1 MSQHCT
7 SRILFAVMLFLT
19 FAVTVFGQT
28 AQVTGRVSDQT
39 GAVVSGAKVT
49 VTSEGTGFKRATVSN
64 EEGYFTVPSLQPGSY
79 QLSIQKDGFKPI
91 LQTGLVLQVE
101 QAARLDFT
109 LQTGTV
115 TEEVRITSEG
125 PILERE
131 AASLGQ
137 VIENK
142 TIVSLPLNGRNFMQ
156 LAALAAGTI
165 PIINGR
171 SSTAANV
178 AGRTGLSVNIAGG
191 RDDSN
196 SFLIDGIESRQPWLG
211 TASILPSVDAIQEFK
226 IQRNLFSAEYG
237 QGSGIVNVSIKS
249 GGNEFHGS
257 AFEFLRNEKLDAR
270 NFFDQRKPP
279 FRMNQFGGTIGGAVI
294 KDRTFFFGNYE
305 GLRTRRSNTLIGNF
319 PLSEQLAGNFSSL
332 PAGAIIDPLTG
343 QPFPNNQIPEARMSA
358 VAKRYR
364 TFFPSPNRNVPGANY
379 ITEKKQVNDFDQFNI
394 RVDQKLGEHDNGFV
408 RYSYNDSILT
418 VPSVAPF
425 NGQRDP
431 FAGQNLA
438 IQETHVF
445 GPRAVNVFKAGYN
458 RGRLL
463 NLIENTQT
471 DVGTE
476 LGFKNLNN
484 SPQDFSLPTFR
495 LIGVNTTGQNFLNQ
509 GSTSNLFQ
517 FADTLSLKL
526 GNHSVNTGGEL
537 RIHQFQVFSTLFR
550 QGLTVFAP
558 VFTRNAVADFLLGL
572 PVVALYQNGQGGGN
586 LRSRTYSFFVQDD
599 WKITPKLTLNL
610 GLRYDYDA
618 PWTEIDDRQGFFD
631 PSVPGGQIRLL
642 RDPKSFGF
650 QATSPLLTFGGLRR
664 GIVEPD
670 RNNIAPRFGFAY
682 SLSSHTVL
690 RGGYGIFYAAQSAN
704 EFTAAGGVPPFVVSP
719 GIRPGTPIDTLFP
732 DVKAPTYDLT
742 GVAPPSIDPFRESPY
757 MQQWSLSVQQTLLKN
772 LLLEVSYSGSKG
784 AHLWERV
791 NINSANLPTSTDTTP
806 ATTLQSRR
814 PFPKFGD
821 VLAFL
826 ARERSN
832 YNALQVRLE
841 KRFESGLG
849 FLLSYSFSKSI
860 DTASGGFFTSSHQDR
875 ANLDGERARSNFDA
889 PHALVFSHTY
899 DLPFGRGKAFLSGV
913 TGALDKLVSGW
924 QLNGILTLI
933 SGQPIS
939 ILVDGDNAFVGG
951 FTAQRANRS
960 GDGNL
965 SSGQRTPER
974 WFDTSAFATPPRGTF
989 GNSGRNI
996 IDGPGTNL
1004 YDFSLFK
1011 NTSIKEKV
1019 TVQFRTEFFNFFN
1032 HANFLSTLGAGFDR
1046 VNAGA
1051 AFGRLTQARNA
1062 REIQFGL
1069 KLIF

>member
-1 MSQHCT
+1 MSQHHT
-7 SRILFAVMLFLT
+7 SKILFAVALCLT
-19 FAVTVFGQT
+19 FGATVFGQT
-28 AQVTGRVSDQT
+28 AQITGRVSDQN
-39 GAVVSGAKVT
+39 GAVVQGAKVT
-49 VTSEGTGFKRATVSN
+49 VTSEGTGFKRETNSN
-64 EEGYFTVPSLQPGSY
+64 EEGYFTVPSLQPGAY
-79 QLSIQKDGFKPI
+79 QIAIRKEGFKPI
-91 LQTGLVLQVE
+91 LRTGLVLQVE

-115 TEEVRITSEG
+115 TEEVKITGSG

-131 AASLGQ
+131 NVSLGQ

-142 TIVSLPLNGRNFMQ
+142 TIVSLPLNGRNFLQ
-156 LAALAAGTI
+156 LATLAAGSV
-165 PIINGR
+165 PILNGR
-171 SSTAANV
+171 ASTAVNV
-178 AGRTGLSVNIAGG
+178 TGRTGLSVNIAGG

-196 SFLIDGIESRQPWLG
+196 SFLLDGVESRQPWLG

-249 GGNEFHGS
+249 GSNEFHGS
-257 AFEFLRNEKLDAR
+257 AFEFLRNDKLDAR
-270 NFFDQRKPP
+270 NFFDRSKPP
-279 FRMNQFGGTIGGAVI
+279 FRMNQFGGTIGGPVL

-319 PLSEQLAGNFSSL
+319 PLSAHLAGNFSDL
-332 PAGAIIDPLTG
+332 PAGAIIDPATG

-364 TFFPSPNRNVPGANY
+364 TFFPSPNRNVAGANY
-379 ITEKKQVNDFDQFNI
+379 IIEKSQVNDFDQFNI
-394 RVDQKLGEHDNGFV
+394 RVDQKLGERDNGFV

-418 VPSVAPF
+418 IPSVAPF

-463 NLIENTQT
+463 NLIENTPT
-471 DVGTE
+471 DVGAE

-484 SPQDFSLPTFR
+484 SPQDYSLPTFR
-495 LIGVNTTGQNFLNQ
+495 IIGFNTTGQFFLNQ

-517 FADTLSLKL
+517 FGDTLSLKL
-526 GNHSVNTGGEL
+526 GNHSVATGADI
-537 RIHQFQVFSTLFR
+537 RIHQFQVFATLFR

-572 PVVALYQNGQGGGN
+572 PVVALYQNGQNSGN

-610 GLRYDYDA
+610 GLRYDYDT

-664 GIVEPD
+664 GILEPD
-670 RNNIAPRFGFAY
+670 RNNVAPRFGFAY
-682 SLSSHTVL
+682 SLGARTVI
-690 RGGYGIFYAAQSAN
+690 RGGYGVFYATQSAN
-704 EFTAAGGVPPFVVSP
+704 EFAAAGSVPPFVLSP
-719 GIRPGTPIDTLFP
+719 SIRPGTPIDTLFP
-732 DVKAPTYDLT
+732 DVKSPTYDLT
-742 GVAPPSIDPFRESPY
+742 GVAPPSIDRFRESPY
-757 MQQWSLSVQQTLLKN
+757 MQQWNLSAQQTLLKD

-791 NINSANLPTSTDTTP
+791 NINSANLPAANDTAP

-832 YNALQVRLE
+832 YNALQVRVD
-841 KRFESGLG
+841 KRFEQGFG
-849 FLLSYSFSKSI
+849 FLLSYTFSKSI

-875 ANLDGERARSNFDA
+875 TNLDGERGRSNFDV

-899 DLPFGRGKAFLSGV
+899 DLPFGRGKAFLSGA

-924 QLNGILTLI
+924 QINGILSLT
-933 SGQPIS
+933 SGQPFS

-951 FTAQRANRS
+951 FTAQRANRL

-965 SSGQRTPER
+965 PSDQRTPER
-974 WFDTSAFATPPRGTF
+974 WFDTSAFATPKAGTF
-989 GNSGRNI
+989 GASGRNI

-1011 NTSIKEKV
+1011 NTLIGEKIN
-1019 TVQFRTEFFNFFN
+1019 VQFRTEFFNFFN
-1032 HANFLSTLGAGFDR
+1032 HPNFLATLGAGFDR

-1069 KLIF
+1069 KIIF